1 MSTQAVS
8 NTSILQE
15 LQGFIQDRRANLQP
29 QGSTL
34 KADALDHN
42 SAFQNPAFVVTITG
56 SQGTP
61 SPVPAESIDQQRQD
75 FFQHRKA
82 DLQQLGEAL
91 RSGDADAAQ
100 HAYDA
105 LVALGQNGPLRN
117 GRTFHRADRAQDFAA
132 IGQALASGDLAGAR
146 AAFRAL
152 ASTFSH
158 HGHSGGG
165 SLPPGPPTPI
175 PPQGTLPPGPPTL
188 IPPSTVPPKPPAIPP
203 QGTLPPGPPTLVPP
217 PSTGGGGPSG
227 PPEIIINVGGSP
239 STSGGAGDIVV
250 NLPKP
255 SSTPEEVQINFGDKH
270 GSGGQLT
277 IDVSQQSN
285 GAEAVS
291 INIKGGTS
299 NYQLVLNLFE
309 PAANSASHSGSLSL
323 QA

>member
-15 LQGFIQDRRANLQP
+15 LQGFIQDRRTDQQP
-29 QGSTL
+29 NGSAL
-34 KADALDHN
+34 KADAVDRSSLV
-42 SAFQNPAFVVTITG
+42 QNPAFVVTITG
-56 SQGTP
+56 FQGTP
-61 SPVPAESIDQQRQD
+61 SPLPAQRQD
-75 FFQHRKA
+75 FYQQRKA

-91 RSGDADAAQ
+91 RSGNADAAQ

-117 GRTFHRADRAQDFAA
+117 GQTFHRADRAQDFAA

-146 AAFRAL
+146 SSFFAL
-152 ASTFSH
+152 ASTLGR
-158 HGHSGGG
+158 HGHSVGG
-165 SLPPGPPTPI
+165 SLPPGLLGPPTPI

-203 QGTLPPGPPTLVPP
+203 QATLPPGPPTLVPP
-217 PSTGGGGPSG
+217 PSTSGVGGPSG
-227 PPEIIINVGGSP
+227 PSEIIINVGGSP
-239 STSGGAGDIVV
+239 ATSGGAGDIVV
-250 NLPKP
+250 NLPQP

-277 IDVSQQSN
+277 IDVQQQSN

-291 INIKGGTS
+291 INIKGGAS